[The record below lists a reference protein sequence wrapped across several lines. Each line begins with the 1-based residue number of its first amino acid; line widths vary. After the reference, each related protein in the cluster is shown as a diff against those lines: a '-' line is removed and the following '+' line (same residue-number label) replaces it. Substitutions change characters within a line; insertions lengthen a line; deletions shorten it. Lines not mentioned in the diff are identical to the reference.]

1 VRLLI
6 DSHALL
12 WILGSPKQLSMRARS
27 ALGDP
32 ANQRFV
38 SVAALWEIAI
48 KVSAGKLHTPMALDE
63 AVTRSAATPLAITID
78 HVKCVQTLPFHH
90 RDPFDRMMIAQA
102 MEEGLTIVTRDRHFP
117 AYGVP
122 ILAA

>member
-12 WILGSPKQLSMRARS
+12 WILSSPQQLSAHARS

-32 ANQRFV
+32 ANERFV

-48 KVSAGKLHTPMALDE
+48 KVSVAKLSIPMALDT
-63 AVTRSAATPLAITID
+63 AVIYAAATPLAITID
-78 HVKCVQTLPFHH
+78 HAKCVQTLPFHH

-102 MEEGLTIVTRDRHFP
+102 MEDGLTIVTRDRHFP
-117 AYGVP
+117 AYGVSV
-122 ILAA
+122 LKA